1 MTDTNIRHTK
11 RSKHYRAPVML
22 NHRTMMRI
30 GLGVILSMGIV
41 FVSGYVVGFQK
52 AEKTLRT
59 QTPSTVPGIEVA
71 IALPLPEPMMSDP
84 RKIKPNTPLF
94 TEPGETVDVDNPD
107 EEQLAKH
114 EEKQSADL
122 PAIRENKLEARS
134 EARQLEK
141 LAKIEKVKVPSKL
154 VGKLEGQLVVM
165 SENTQNA
172 AHTSIPKTSAPI
184 LMGRAIEEAIGG
196 PAESDPAMIMNGD
209 KASQVA
215 IYDNATEETASY
227 SIQVGMF
234 GLLENA
240 ERKVEELITVDL
252 SAYLVEYMN
261 KQSKL
266 RYKVCFGYFADRKS
280 AINALVIYKK
290 ELAGSGYVIP
300 LKPSK
305 DSISKT
311 PV

>member
-1 MTDTNIRHTK
+1 
-11 RSKHYRAPVML
+11 
-22 NHRTMMRI
+22 MMRI

-52 AEKTLRT
+52 AEKTLRA

-84 RKIKPNTPLF
+84 RKMKPNTPLF
-94 TEPGETVDVDNPD
+94 TDPGETVDVDNPD

-122 PAIRENKLEARS
+122 PTIRENKLEARS
-134 EARQLEK
+134 EARSEARQLDK
-141 LAKIEKVKVPSKL
+141 LAGLEKVKVPSKL

-300 LKPSK
+300 LKSSK

-311 PV
+311 SV

>member
-1 MTDTNIRHTK
+1 
-11 RSKHYRAPVML
+11 
-22 NHRTMMRI
+22 MMRI

-141 LAKIEKVKVPSKL
+141 LAKIEKVKVPSK
-154 VGKLEGQLVVM
+154 LVVM

-300 LKPSK
+300 LKSSK

-311 PV
+311 SV